1 MISMCLYLKK
11 ELKKSID
18 ELAKKKN
25 ISTNS
30 LIRMALSEYLENN
43 K

>member
-1 MISMCLYLKK
+1 MCLYLTEEFKK
-11 ELKKSID
+11 EID
-18 ELAKKKN
+18 KLAKKKN

-30 LIRMALSEYLENN
+30 LIRLAISEYLENN